1 MLKAKT
7 LIKTCSFAPSQWEGI
22 TENGKSFY
30 IRYRWDQLTL
40 RVSKAKTSDINKAVL
55 GDIIFEKNI
64 NNENFEVLDIKEI
77 REYLSGIIDLSIDEQ
92 LDEINF

>member
-7 LIKTCSFAPSQWEGI
+7 LIKTCIFAPSQWEGI

-30 IRYRWDQLTL
+30 IRYRWGQLTL
-40 RVSKAKTSDINKAVL
+40 RVSKNETSDIDKAVL

-64 NNENFEVLDIKEI
+64 NNENIDVLGIKEI